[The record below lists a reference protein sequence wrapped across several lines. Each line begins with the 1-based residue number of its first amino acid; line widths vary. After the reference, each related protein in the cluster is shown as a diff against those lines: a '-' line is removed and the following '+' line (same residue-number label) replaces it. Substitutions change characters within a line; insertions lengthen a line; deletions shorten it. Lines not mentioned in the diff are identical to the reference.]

1 MATVR
6 WTERA
11 KGDLQEVY
19 NFIARDSPRAADAL
33 VERIARA
40 ADRLAAFRKAD
51 VPCRSFQHC
60 RIEKLL
66 LGTIV
71 CSIESKGNPFGL
83 RLWFTGE
90 GFSVPLN
97 KFGEDAEGHA
107 ENG

>member
-1 MATVR
+1 M
-6 WTERA
+6 
-11 KGDLQEVY
+11 LQMHLL
-19 NFIARDSPRAADAL
+19 NALPARQIDEPHS
-33 VERIARA
+33 
-40 ADRLAAFRKAD
+40 RKAD

-66 LGTIV
+66 SGTIV
-71 CSIESKGNPFGL
+71 CSIESKGNPCGL

-90 GFSVPLN
+90 GFTGSLS

>member
-40 ADRLAAFRKAD
+40 ADR
-51 VPCRSFQHC
+51 
-60 RIEKLL
+60 
-66 LGTIV
+66 
-71 CSIESKGNPFGL
+71 
-83 RLWFTGE
+83 
-90 GFSVPLN
+90 
-97 KFGEDAEGHA
+97 
-107 ENG
+107 